1 MPNGTIPKTTP
12 AVEHKTATRILEFAK
27 EGGAVGREY
36 RVQSGLKKR
45 HFPRTVN
52 HAQNMYHLGVDV
64 INKAIRSYDE
74 LPNRWIAK
82 LR

>member
-1 MPNGTIPKTTP
+1 M
-12 AVEHKTATRILEFAK
+12 
-27 EGGAVGREY
+27 GREY

-52 HAQNMYHLGVDV
+52 QAQNMYHLGVDV

-82 LR
+82 LRYLSASICEVF

>member
-1 MPNGTIPKTTP
+1 M
-12 AVEHKTATRILEFAK
+12 
-27 EGGAVGREY
+27 GREY

-82 LR
+82 LRYLSASICEVF